1 MIHHGF
7 KKGKRVYVKLNS
19 GVDIVDKFVD
29 SSSQYLILE
38 NNKIKWSDIR
48 CTTIHKQRTVK

>member
-38 NNKIKWSDIR
+38 NNKIKWIE
-48 CTTIHKQRTVK
+48 